1 MMVLIVLTCITVY
14 YVYYD
19 RCVIIKIT
27 SSLEQGAMGA
37 TAVATTTETTTVTAK
52 VKFSWNI
59 LVGEVR
65 KDQG

>member
-1 MMVLIVLTCITVY
+1 MV
-14 YVYYD
+14 
-19 RCVIIKIT
+19 
-27 SSLEQGAMGA
+27 A